1 MMLNDELTTA
11 IIAAVVGAISGGI
24 VNFLLELRRDR
35 RNDKKEK
42 IKEKQ
47 NVYKNRPELDIVKYE
62 AHQFVE
68 NIKDVPSCDIEIFV
82 AVADHFEYGKNASA
96 VYNKNNLDRSEWC
109 CFTYVFKNM
118 GLTDINSMNVL
129 MADKRHICLFGTQ
142 EIDYLLS
149 QGAIN
154 YSICYDKKLR
164 VGETVSLKLL
174 YNKNHIP
181 IGAFS
186 ALMLLGLRDDNGRIW
201 EQPFFAP
208 NDKVYESHEI
218 SHKEYSQMLRS
229 DDVYD
234 ELERIKS

>member
-1 MMLNDELTTA
+1 MMLNNELTTT
-11 IIAAVVGAISGGI
+11 IIAAVVGAISGGA

-47 NVYKNRPELDIVKYE
+47 NIYKNRPELDIVKYE

-82 AVADHFEYGKNASA
+82 AVAERFETGKNASA

-129 MADKRHICLFGTQ
+129 MADKRHICLFETQ

-149 QGAIN
+149 HGAIN

-186 ALMLLGLRDDNGRIW
+186 AIMLLGLRDDNGHIW

-208 NDKVYESHEI
+208 DDKVYESHEI